1 MDSSQRALQTN
12 GKLISNSFLNYRR
25 KPENIQTNSEARI
38 LLKFHCVI
46 YQWIRLDKLYKLMQS
61 FLKFFS
67 NNDFVGFMPA
77 RWGVIFADQP
87 AFYF

>member
-12 GKLISNSFLNYRR
+12 GKLISNSFSNYRR

-46 YQWIRLDKLYKLMQS
+46 YQSIRLDKLHKLMQG
-61 FLKFFS
+61 FLQISELFFELTTIFS

-77 RWGVIFADQP
+77 R
-87 AFYF
+87 